1 KLGDDSRLS
10 AAKSPRL
17 WVQSTS
23 VPLTGRVP
31 RGWRPEA
38 PSWRHVGQASGR
50 DGHDAS
56 LWCITLPHLFQN
68 PLFVEAK
75 KKVSYNCCSQG
86 TICLQIQMQKNS
98 FTPGERVIFTTEVSN
113 QTGKCIKT
121 VVFALY
127 AHVQYRGFTPKAEQR
142 SRVDSSTLLR
152 QEANTQ
158 IAPFNT
164 AKIVSTLGLPPVLSV
179 SSDVADSEIMS
190 TQYELVGTVHLPWSL
205 TCVKA
210 KVPIVITRT
219 ALDSDSCPLQ
229 EGAGVPV
236 REDCQH

>member
-1 KLGDDSRLS
+1 M
-10 AAKSPRL
+10 
-17 WVQSTS
+17 
-23 VPLTGRVP
+23 PLTGRVP

-50 DGHDAS
+50 SGHDS
-56 LWCITLPHLFQN
+56 SPLRITLPPLQN
-68 PLFVEAK
+68 PLFVEAE

-86 TICLQIQMQKNS
+86 TIGLQIRMEKNS
-98 FTPGERVIFTTEVSN
+98 FTPGERVVFTTEVSN
-113 QTGKCIKT
+113 QTGKCIKA

-142 SRVDSSTLLR
+142 ARVDSSTLLR
-152 QEANTQ
+152 QEANTH

-164 AKIVSTLGLPPVLSV
+164 AKIVSTFGLPPVLSV
-179 SSDVADSEIMS
+179 SSTMADSEIMS

-210 KVPIVITRT
+210 RVPIIITRT
-219 ALDSDSCPLQ
+219 ALDSDSCQPQ
-229 EGAGVPV
+229 EGAGGLV
-236 REDCQH
+236 REDCQD